1 MSNNTEVEALITQFC
16 LPTLGSEFHG
26 MAIKLC
32 RKLDERRSGLLRTG
46 KPELWASAI
55 VHTVGILNFLFDPTF
70 EPMIKAEDIS
80 QYYEVNH
87 TLMLSKSKFIREKED
102 LGLQSEEFLV
112 ENTKL
117 NNPLKKYTVIGGIIV
132 RKDDI
137 PESHRSILDKTN

>member
-1 MSNNTEVEALITQFC
+1 
-16 LPTLGSEFHG
+16 
-26 MAIKLC
+26 
-32 RKLDERRSGLLRTG
+32 LDERRSGLLRTG